1 MQILFDHNL
10 PRKLRPHFLP
20 HSVSLTKELGWN
32 RFSNGVLLG
41 LAQDRFDILLT
52 ADANIYHQQNVA
64 LYDIAVIVLRA
75 YDNTYESIVPLTPEV
90 MDLLE
95 RIKPGEIHYVYV
107 DEALRESD
115 LRRGKGPYAK
125 NQQP

>member
-10 PRKLRPHFLP
+10 PHKLRRHFLP
-20 HSVSLTKELGWN
+20 HSVSLTKELAWN
-32 RFSNGVLLG
+32 RFSNGILLG
-41 LAQDRFDILLT
+41 LAQEEFDVLLT
-52 ADANIYHQQNVA
+52 VDTNIYHQQNVA
-64 LYDIAVIVLRA
+64 LYNIAVIVLRA
-75 YDNTYESIVPLTPEV
+75 YDNTYESIVPLAPEV
-90 MDLLE
+90 MSLLE

-115 LRRGKGPYAK
+115 LRRGKGPSGK